1 MSVSFEIASDPRC
14 DASEEFQKDQKNPL
28 DLHELLAEIQSL
40 RVQLERS
47 TDTNKSLHEKLEEQL
62 SKGKRE
68 EVGPVSAVNINC
80 VLKAGSQ
87 PCAGLDGTELCVLL
101 GAAQPV
107 PLTAL
112 ISVSSPQSLC
122 C

>member
-1 MSVSFEIASDPRC
+1 MSVSFEIVSDPRC

-47 TDTNKSLHEKLEEQL
+47 IDTNKSLHEKLEEQL

-68 EVGPVSAVNINC
+68 EEGPVSAVNIKC
-80 VLKAGSQ
+80 LLKAGSQ
-87 PCAGLDGTELCVLL
+87 PCAALDGTVLCVLWL
-101 GAAQPV
+101 LQNLCLLQPQTTAA
-107 PLTAL
+107 LL
-112 ISVSSPQSLC
+112 KSLC